1 MGGVYSNIEIDGLQ
15 NLKNEHYIA
24 VNDAELSIGIYDN
37 NDEFPLPQALLLIYE
52 SDNLST
58 YTGGYIDSLNTEYK
72 FDVTNFIQ
80 HIITEDD
87 DPVFK
92 LYPNLNNSNAERVI
106 LNNTDDNP
114 VKLDLLLIK
123 EQD

>member
-1 MGGVYSNIEIDGLQ
+1 MS
-15 NLKNEHYIA
+15 
-24 VNDAELSIGIYDN
+24 IYDN
-37 NDEFPLPQALLLIYE
+37 NDEFPLPQALLLVYE
-52 SDNLST
+52 SDNIT
-58 YTGGYIDSLNTEYK
+58 DYTGGYIDSLNTEYK
-72 FDVTNFIQ
+72 FDLTNFIQ

-92 LYPNLNNSNAERVI
+92 LYPNLNNSNADRVI
-106 LNNTDDNP
+106 LNNTHDNP